1 MYADPRRYR
10 SLSPSFL
17 PSHNTSTSGESV
29 DLSSVADYQ
38 PPHYLVFLWIS
49 WSNICGHGNSTQIS
63 KWFEYLD
70 LIACQS
76 SSPLFRV
83 STLKSVDRWLG
94 KFSSGTRHGPWLPWV
109 TFYPESW
116 RRFCPLLSSRD
127 WQRAQASVQSASV
140 AGTYQEVERSSTSD
154 IHDLPTSMDIGTW
167 IGAVVLSMLPKRDS
181 KPSKKARWFMTA
193 MNSYW
198 MEELLK
204 SLPIPEVEP
213 TKAVMNFRR
222 AFRESHHTCYKHYS
236 PVTLDW
242 YASAMS
248 LTSGTDNIKFIPLE
262 DDNSCASCKA
272 TNFFRGLLKKLSTSK
287 ERQQT
292 INSVMRELVS
302 LPKLFV
308 DISFHSPN
316 TRQTLPLKRVYLI
329 SRQAI
334 QGRKGHRHEP

>member
-1 MYADPRRYR
+1 M
-10 SLSPSFL
+10 
-17 PSHNTSTSGESV
+17 
-29 DLSSVADYQ
+29 ADYQ

-49 WSNICGHGNSTQIS
+49 WTNISYLRNSTRIS

-83 STLKSVDRWLG
+83 ATLKSVDLWLG

-109 TFYPESW
+109 AFYPESW
-116 RRFCPLLSSRD
+116 RRICTHLSSRD

-140 AGTYQEVERSSTSD
+140 AGTYQEVEQSPMSGV
-154 IHDLPTSMDIGTW
+154 HNLPTSMDIGTW
-167 IGAVVLSMLPKRDS
+167 IGAVVLSMLPKHSKRDS
-181 KPSKKARWFMTA
+181 KPSQKAQRFMTA
-193 MNSYW
+193 IKNYRMD
-198 MEELLK
+198 ELLA
-204 SLPIPEVEP
+204 SIPVPEVEP
-213 TKAVMNFRR
+213 TKAVTNFRR
-222 AFRESHHTCYKHYS
+222 AFRESHHTCYEYYS
-236 PVTLDW
+236 PVALDW

-262 DDNSCASCKA
+262 EDDYSCASCKA
-272 TNFFRGLLKKLSTSK
+272 SKFFRGLLKNLSTSK

-292 INSVMRELVS
+292 INSYMRELVS
-302 LPKLFV
+302 LPKVFV